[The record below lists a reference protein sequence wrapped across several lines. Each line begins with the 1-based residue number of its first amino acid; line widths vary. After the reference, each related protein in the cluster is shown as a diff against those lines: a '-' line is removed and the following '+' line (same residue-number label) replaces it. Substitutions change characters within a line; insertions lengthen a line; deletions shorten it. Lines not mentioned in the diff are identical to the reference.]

1 MIIHPNELSTK
12 FLENLFE
19 TYQSNLIDF
28 KFESVGSGQVGDC
41 YRIFLNW
48 KMLNLLSI
56 HVLSNLRQIKFLF
69 LGNMLKL
76 KTLTLRN

>member
-19 TYQSNLIDF
+19 THQSNLIDF

-41 YRIFLNW
+41 YRIF
-48 KMLNLLSI
+48 
-56 HVLSNLRQIKFLF
+56 F
-69 LGNMLKL
+69 KL
-76 KTLTLRN
+76 EN

>member
-19 TYQSNLIDF
+19 NHQSNLIDF

-48 KMLNLLSI
+48 K
-56 HVLSNLRQIKFLF
+56 IKDSLPETFIAKCPA
-69 LGNMLKL
+69 NDQASRYSK
-76 KTLTLRN
+76 KS